1 MSIAKVI
8 EVIAESE
15 ESWED
20 AAQNALEEASV
31 TVNNIRTI
39 YVNEMQAIVSDNKIV
54 KYRLNAKV
62 TFVVDHH
69 FDSNEGA

>member
-8 EVIAESE
+8 EIIAESE

-20 AAQNALEEASV
+20 AAQNAVAEAAV
-31 TVNNIRTI
+31 TVKNIRSV
-39 YVNEMQAIVSDNKIV
+39 YVQDMQAVVSDNQLV
-54 KYRLNAKV
+54 KYRLNAKI

-69 FDSNEGA
+69 FDHDSGA